1 MLRSIRIVYER
12 QWPLVQGDAAGEA
25 AFHRGLTQ
33 LTGIFRDCL
42 GENVEDRMRAGEWR
56 RALRSARLLA
66 RESPRRLVTATA
78 RGLRAA
84 VSGKTGPNQKQG

>member
-12 QWPLVQGDAAGEA
+12 QWPVVQGDATGEA
-25 AFHRGLTQ
+25 AYHRGLSR
-33 LTGIFRDCL
+33 LTDIFKDCL
-42 GENVEDRMRAGEWR
+42 VENVEDRMRAGEWR

-66 RESPRRLVTATA
+66 RESPRRLVTAAA

-84 VSGKTGPNQKQG
+84 VRR